1 MNAFS
6 EKPESSGPNTKV
18 LLCILKPSMAL
29 EYYTNSAI
37 MEIFQ
42 RFGKV
47 MGLRIIE
54 KNVKLKAF
62 VEFDKSEELEL
73 AKQRLHKN
81 IVEGFG
87 AFEIYP
93 SRKASVS
100 TSSTSFS
107 EGDWQSS
114 PEKGSR
120 IDENPFHEIKFRISQ
135 NVNIPKNQLS
145 EFGKT
150 GGKRSSIDQAPTENW
165 INGNSSEQSGK
176 VLMLNR
182 IDFTTVS
189 KQMIAN
195 LLGCFGNVTK
205 VITNLEG
212 NFALVE
218 MQNNLQARSVIRHL
232 ANQPFFG
239 KPLKI
244 KISKYASLSLKKMDP
259 LLNPRLETLAV
270 DPTCHRIDENSSEK
284 MVPSTAYLQFS
295 NLPKTLDPKT
305 LFDLL
310 SLIHSPLKLKA
321 IRSDK
326 YSTLSY
332 LVQMEDAS
340 QASEILATFH
350 GKQIDYEF
358 IKASFSL
365 SAF

>member
-1 MNAFS
+1 MNTFS
-6 EKPESSGPNTKV
+6 ERNDSSYLSCKV
-18 LLCILKPSMAL
+18 LLCILKPSMPL
-29 EYYTNSAI
+29 ESYTSSTI

-47 MGLRIIE
+47 IGLRIIE

-62 VEFDKSEELEL
+62 VEFQKPEELEL
-73 AKQRLHKN
+73 AKLKLHKN
-81 IVEGFG
+81 TVEGFG
-87 AFEIYP
+87 AFEVYP
-93 SRKASVS
+93 SRKPSVS
-100 TSSTSFS
+100 TSSQNSS

-114 PEKGSR
+114 SDKGSN
-120 IDENPFHEIKFRISQ
+120 IDENPLHEIKFKANQ
-135 NVNIPKNQLS
+135 NFCSPKNQNF
-145 EFGKT
+145 EIGKM
-150 GGKRSSIDQAPTENW
+150 GAKQSPVDQILTENW
-165 INGNSSEQSGK
+165 VNGNSSEQSGK

-182 IDFTTVS
+182 LDFTTVS

-218 MQNNLQARSVIRHL
+218 MQNHFQARSVIRHL
-232 ANQPFFG
+232 ANQQFFG

-270 DPTCHRIDENSSEK
+270 DQTSHRIDENIPARV
-284 MVPSTAYLQFS
+284 VPSTAYLQFS
-295 NLPKTLDPKT
+295 NLPQTLDPKT

-310 SLIHSPLKLKA
+310 SLVHTPLKLKA
-321 IRSDK
+321 IRPER

-340 QASEILATFH
+340 QASEVLATFH